1 MSIPL
6 DCPGCNA
13 HYEAPDKF
21 AGQRMKCKAC
31 GTVLTVP
38 AGELELLDD
47 APPAAAPPKPPARPT
62 AAPRPTASGTAPPKT
77 AAPRPA
83 SPQPPSRPAAAPAAA
98 APAAFVPQP
107 LDDLLDDSI
116 SSSQGKATGGKA
128 RLGASCPE
136 CGQPMNPE
144 DIICVECGYNVV
156 KKKSMKPREIPA
168 DAHGVRPK
176 KKKKSASSSSESTTS
191 SSRSKGSGL
200 PVWITVALG
209 VDLALGLFRVAKNY
223 DELSLLSTAQW
234 GAVPIQFKLMVYS
247 MLGAMVFSIV
257 GNSLMLAHQKWAA
270 IFGYLA
276 VACTGLNIV
285 LTFGVVWSNYSQL
298 SEMAAR
304 SNREIRTE
312 AKAVI
317 YGILAGTVFLRG
329 GFMIWYGS
337 AVHAFTEWASG
348 YRED

>member
-1 MSIPL
+1 MSIPV
-6 DCPGCNA
+6 DCPGCQA

-38 AGELELLDD
+38 ASELELLDD
-47 APPAAAPPKPPARPT
+47 APPAAAAPKPPARPT
-62 AAPRPTASGTAPPKT
+62 VAPKAAGPGTVAPKT
-77 AAPRPA
+77 AAP
-83 SPQPPSRPAAAPAAA
+83 QPPARSAAAPAA
-98 APAAFVPQP
+98 PAAFTPRP
-107 LDDLLDDSI
+107 LDDLLDDAI
-116 SSSQGKATGGKA
+116 STSQGKATGGKA

-176 KKKKSASSSSESTTS
+176 KKKKVAASSSESTTS

-223 DELSLLSTAQW
+223 DELSLLSTPQW

-247 MLGAMVFSIV
+247 MLGAMVFSV
-257 GNSLMLAHQKWAA
+257 LGNSLMLARQKWAA
-270 IFGYLA
+270 VFGYLA

-285 LTFGVVWSNYSQL
+285 VTFGVVWSNYSQI
-298 SEMAAR
+298 SELAAR
-304 SNREIRTE
+304 TNREIRTE

-317 YGILAGTVFLRG
+317 YGILAGTVFFRG